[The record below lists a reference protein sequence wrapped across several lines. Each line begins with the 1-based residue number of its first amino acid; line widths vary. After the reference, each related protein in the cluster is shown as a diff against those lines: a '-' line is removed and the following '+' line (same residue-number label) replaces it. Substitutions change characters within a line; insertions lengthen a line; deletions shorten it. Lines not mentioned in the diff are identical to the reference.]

1 MAEVPEH
8 GELAEIR
15 KRTRNTRDVINGARQ
30 RQNYIIES
38 PALLDREA
46 LLRAVDAALA
56 AGNDAVRRAVHEA
69 LAPARK

>member
-1 MAEVPEH
+1 MADAPEH

-15 KRTRNTRDVINGARQ
+15 KRTRNTREVINGARQ

-38 PALLDREA
+38 PAQLDREA

-56 AGNDAVRRAVHEA
+56 TGHDDVRRAVHAA
-69 LAPARK
+69 LQK

>member
-1 MAEVPEH
+1 MTLPEL

-15 KRTRNTRDVINGARQ
+15 KRTRNTRDVINGTRAR
-30 RQNYIIES
+30 NNVIVET

-56 AGNDAVRRAVHEA
+56 AGNDDVRRAVHAA
-69 LAPARK
+69 LQK